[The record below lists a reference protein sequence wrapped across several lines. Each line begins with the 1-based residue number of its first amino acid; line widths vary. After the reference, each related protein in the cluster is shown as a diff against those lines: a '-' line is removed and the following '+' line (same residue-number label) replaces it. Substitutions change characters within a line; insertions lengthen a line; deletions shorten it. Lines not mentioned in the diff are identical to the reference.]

1 LFIIFNKNKIDL
13 SEKILRFAFI
23 LGFSLIIRYDYF
35 KGKKIQWDSTINCIM
50 VQVHLRTIIS
60 RKSAEFFPNKA
71 SKLIK
76 CEQKK
81 LNYLILKHLKDT

>member
-1 LFIIFNKNKIDL
+1 MFIIFNKNKIDL
-13 SEKILRFAFI
+13 SEKI

-71 SKLIK
+71 SELIK

-81 LNYLILKHLKDT
+81 YLILKHLKDT